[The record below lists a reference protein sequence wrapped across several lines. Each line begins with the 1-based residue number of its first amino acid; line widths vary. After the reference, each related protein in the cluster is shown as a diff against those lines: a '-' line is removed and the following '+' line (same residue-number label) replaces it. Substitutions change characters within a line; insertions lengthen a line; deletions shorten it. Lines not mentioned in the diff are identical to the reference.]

1 MSGSVLTADADV
13 LDADVL
19 DADVAACLERAET
32 ALDGLL
38 GLEHGGLTDGE
49 VRDEVLALERV
60 RAKLDA
66 ATARAT
72 RSFDARGV
80 ARAEGAR
87 STAAWRRVV
96 GRIEAGRAGR
106 QIRHARALATLPATE
121 AALAAGRV
129 NSDVVTRITAADNDR
144 IDVALRR
151 DEADLID
158 VAARSTYKEFSDHL
172 GRWIESNDPD
182 GGHRERPDGRR
193 FYCSRTLGGAYA
205 LDGWLDP
212 LSGRTFADE
221 HQRIEQIL
229 FDADWAEARNRLG
242 RDPRLD
248 ELARTPAQRRADA
261 LVEMARRSRTC
272 GATDRRPA
280 PLVTILVGSDRF
292 RDTCSLLDGTPLS
305 PGEVAQVLPDAA
317 IARITYD
324 GQERPLSVSRQ
335 RTFRG
340 ALRRAI
346 LVRDGGCTDPL
357 CDEPA
362 WRCEVDHRIP
372 ASAGGP
378 TCPCNGQTHCGHHNR
393 TKADTDPRTT
403 GHGAHAA
410 SCPLADD
417 TGDPPTDRGP

>member
-1 MSGSVLTADADV
+1 MSGSVPAADEDLAS
-13 LDADVL
+13 
-19 DADVAACLERAET
+19 CLEAAEA

-38 GLEHGGLTDGE
+38 GLEHGALTDGE
-49 VRDEVLALERV
+49 VREEVLGVERV

-66 ATARAT
+66 VCARAT
-72 RSFDARGV
+72 RSFDARGI

-87 STAAWRRVV
+87 STAAWLRIV

-106 QIRHARALATLPATE
+106 QVRHARALATFPATE
-121 AALAAGRV
+121 EALAEGRI
-129 NSDVVTRITAADNDR
+129 NSDVVARITAVDNDR
-144 IDVALRR
+144 IDVALRLN
-151 DEADLID
+151 EADLVD
-158 VAARSTYKEFSDHL
+158 VAASSTYKEFSDHL
-172 GRWIESNDPD
+172 GRWIETNDPD

-193 FYCSRTLGGAYA
+193 FHCSRTLGGAWA

-212 LSGRTFADE
+212 LSGRSFADE
-221 HQRIEQIL
+221 HQRIEQVL

-272 GATDRRPA
+272 GASDRRPA
-280 PLVTILVGSDRF
+280 PLVTIVVGPQRF
-292 RDTCSLLDGTPLS
+292 ADTCSLLDGTPLS
-305 PGEVAQVLPDAA
+305 PAEVAEVLPDAV
-317 IARITYD
+317 IERITYD
-324 GQERPLSVSRQ
+324 GAERPLSVSRQ

-346 LVRDGGCTDPL
+346 LARDKGCTAPL

-378 TCPCNGQTHCGHHNR
+378 TCACNGDTRCAHHNR
-393 TKADTDPRTT
+393 TKGATDPRPPGQRHSHAT
-403 GHGAHAA
+403 GCPHG
-410 SCPLADD
+410 D
-417 TGDPPTDRGP
+417 TRSHDPPTSRGP

>member
-87 STAAWRRVV
+87 STAAWLRVV

-305 PGEVAQVLPDAA
+305 PGEVAQVLPDAV
-317 IARITYD
+317 IERITYD

>member
-1 MSGSVLTADADV
+1 MSGSVLDV
-13 LDADVL
+13 V
-19 DADVAACLERAET
+19 DADVAACLERAEA
-32 ALDGLL
+32 ALDALL
-38 GLEHGGLTDGE
+38 GLEHGALTDGE
-49 VRDEVLALERV
+49 VRDEVLAVERV

-66 ATARAT
+66 VCARAT
-72 RSFDARGV
+72 RSFDARGI

-87 STAAWRRVV
+87 STGAWLRVV
-96 GRIEAGRAGR
+96 GRVEAGRAGR
-106 QIRHARALATLPATE
+106 QVRHARALATFPATE

-158 VAARSTYKEFSDHL
+158 VAANCTYKEFSDHL
-172 GRWIESNDPD
+172 ARWIERNDPD
-182 GGHRERPDGRR
+182 GGHRDRPEGRR
-193 FYCSRTLGGAYA
+193 FYCPRTLGGAYA

-212 LSGRTFADE
+212 LGGRTFADE
-221 HQRIEQIL
+221 LDRIEKIF
-229 FDADWAEARNRLG
+229 FDHDWAEARNRLG
-242 RDPRLD
+242 REPTVG

-261 LVEMARRSRTC
+261 LIEMARRSRTC
-272 GATDRRPA
+272 GTTDRRPA
-280 PLVTILVGSDRF
+280 PLVTILVGPDRF

-305 PGEVAQVLPDAA
+305 PGEVAAVLPDAV
-317 IARITYD
+317 IERITYD

-346 LVRDGGCTDPL
+346 LARDGGCTDPA

-362 WRCEVDHRIP
+362 WRCQVDHRTP

-378 TCPCNGQTHCGHHNR
+378 TCACNGDTRCAHHNR
-393 TKADTDPRTT
+393 TKAATDPRPPGQRHA
-403 GHGAHAA
+403 GHRPD
-410 SCPLADD
+410 CPHGS
-417 TGDPPTDRGP
+417 THTHDPPTDRGP